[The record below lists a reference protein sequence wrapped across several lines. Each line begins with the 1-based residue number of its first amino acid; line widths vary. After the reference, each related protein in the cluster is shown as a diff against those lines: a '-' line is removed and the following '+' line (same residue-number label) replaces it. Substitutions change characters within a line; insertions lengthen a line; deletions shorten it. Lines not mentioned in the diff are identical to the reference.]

1 MKTDKPERKLHIKN
15 KSAGAGRS
23 VRPTDP
29 DAFSNPDSA
38 RVRARQ
44 LGCIGIRRYNATT
57 GGYVWMPC
65 TNESDYRR
73 EMGTSNSGR
82 LQRRREIQNE
92 VRRFVRGKTSATMSN
107 NSDFTQNAF
116 WDVLE
121 EKAIGRAI
129 GRSSGSIGRRVRNAM
144 ERFNPDAVDADAD
157 RLVQEGT
164 SFERPDTPNVSGPD
178 DAPPRGIPRPD
189 LPNEDDAPPRGI
201 PRPSTATRVRNF
213 ERGLVGA
220 NTSKF
225 NANYGD
231 YSEGKLPPNALQPN
245 PSTILF
251 GSSESSKA
259 QQVLQYAYSEGL
271 YFKRRGKGD
280 HSQFAKDIVLPDG
293 TIETREI
300 TIAPKMTANFLRDQ
314 LVRSGF
320 IKNVKGLQ
328 PSEFAKATRK
338 YKLNG
343 EQKKSIDGA
352 ISELVKIDP
361 STGDITE
368 FPGVRSIHRRSQ
380 EIAQSPI
387 RYSDVRGYIFSD
399 DSGMVPK
406 SIQKMYSEAEE
417 INGRIDT
424 ANIVYRRTVID
435 TAERSNNTV
444 DQFSDPNIY
453 NKIKGDAAQ
462 IIYDTFVPDQEK
474 KIAGRPAALKAN
486 IKKQIDQIFKSDY
499 FKNQVFDGK
508 KQLWQLWSASTDL
521 DSDPMNSMSIPQ
533 RKELEDEI
541 NRLPF
546 DSTGPS
552 LSSDTDLVNTVIKPL
567 IVDPYGMNVPTEVF
581 DSLIDEESVFEPF
594 AKYRNQ
600 RIADDD
606 WTDDSDAARGLLGGM
621 SGSDRGDGKKRFA
634 RREARVYSEGGIV
647 GRMSSAD
654 DRRKDFNDKKR
665 NFHVGMLSQVLS
677 SNPDDSPFRKFL
689 EKFGFINIDDLRG
702 TPDKIAYSNRQVEM
716 LFNEMTKEWPED
728 TMGKRPSFVL
738 WDAPMSTMDIENLA
752 DQKRLIIGEFLKE
765 AKSVQAGGPFD
776 VYDINSMS
784 DADVDTMWRLYAL
797 PELSKQVPTLLP
809 NTDIP
814 FDIDPDKVESIRNY
828 AEYLA
833 MSRAGLN
840 SGLDGSDID
849 DALQDIITRGPA
861 QQWEEFV
868 DDLNKTYDAYKK
880 GEPLPG
886 GFLVEDLID
895 PNTGNIWTQENW
907 REALDDTSTRLM
919 EASSKFA
926 EAADV
931 YAQEYEK
938 FQQLMDIGYN
948 LKYLTE
954 DDQLKVG
961 ENVDEVAE
969 NLEEVDPLEGLN
981 VSDLTFDPGTRSG
994 LASFPGLSWLWRTFA
1009 RDAKDFAYPLAE
1021 KYHANDIQQHRYAPP
1036 PEEFTDL
1043 DKIDWGDFLKVF
1055 ELAEAGDEE
1064 ADFPGTKTI
1073 LSKARERK
1081 AAKLLKERKDYSGPS
1096 QKSKTN
1102 RSNLWSMF
1110 ETDGLTPQEIAA
1122 KSSLET
1128 ETVTASLKRHSKDN
1142 NFTVQQYNS
1151 ISKTNRLGFA
1161 SREEQFLSDEA
1172 ASTLS
1177 EMKKR
1182 SRGGTSSYLDDLR
1195 VQRAYYKNIEK
1206 QANASYSQSRRRYA
1220 ELATL
1225 GYWLLEGLP
1234 QPGSWDRKKET
1245 EASFKNR
1252 WLTELSK
1259 REEALVLITN
1269 QMGAIGLDRSDRRSA
1284 SSRVLER
1291 AERMVRGIN
1300 DEIEKIEK
1308 ALKIEERESI
1318 KQRLQ
1323 IQAISDVKNVAR
1335 QAVRGAYPNI
1345 TDDEIDDLLSSGGL
1359 TGAMGSSLR
1368 GATRGKKARNLAEY
1382 SSRNSSKKPLLRR
1395 AAESIPSLRNKKKE
1409 MAIIDWLSDEKNLV
1423 PTVSLRKRNRAISGS
1438 ASAEST
1444 PAGKAKRAFAKITR
1458 QNRQDYFL
1466 GRSESEKEMI
1476 EELGKNARK
1485 AKVDVVRYLD
1495 GRDDAEDVK
1504 WSSND
1509 WSYGKTSPINGAD
1522 MVIYRMNPKEKDP
1535 ERAIE
1540 VLVIERKSGPFTG
1553 ANALPGGLHDP
1564 GETLLETAM
1573 REMTEEVGIE
1583 RSQVI
1588 DTRNLGIIRSR
1599 DWDPRFVEGVTVQG
1613 VAAKVPYDTSATAGS
1628 DAKKAKFVPLSEI
1641 LSGNNHIAFGH
1652 AAFLKE
1658 AFKDESPKSAKK
1670 LGIHERASRI
1680 RNRRLIEQINT
1691 NRKRDGQKLFDL
1703 PSDEEIAQPFKLIR
1717 PDTREYKDISNGLKG
1732 AISERYDIK
1741 QNQDGEWEI
1750 IDTQNNNM
1758 RIAGPFKSRKQALYG
1773 AIRKDKDSSFNP
1785 QILVRKKRVAP
1796 PKINEPEALPTSN
1809 QLSFDFDEGL
1819 SGKMTGDDLRKE
1831 LNLSPVPMSL
1841 LTSELNQ
1848 GADTMNTLSRA
1859 STRSAVRDSGL
1870 WTPYKTAV
1878 TSVVPDSERTQT
1890 PTFFIL
1896 GGPPASF
1903 KTEMR
1908 LGGWLDLPNRNQAIT
1923 LDPDEAKSLIPE
1935 YEEYVQMKRR
1945 DAASLVHGESKHM
1958 TERAL
1963 SFNAE
1968 QELES
1973 MRQTQSGKDF
1983 VYDSSGQLQSSSQ
1996 QFTIGLL
2003 RKSGYKV
2010 VGYYF
2015 FLNDAEMGKR
2025 INKRRRET
2033 GRSVSVSVAQS
2044 IQSNLSS
2051 LEDNEDVFDEI
2062 YFYDTSD
2069 PQNIRRFA
2077 VWQRASLAANSTNTQ
2092 NTPIPDSDRF
2102 TNAQVDKTNKKSFK
2116 VSGARGVADEASFF
2130 TEDLALVQE
2139 HLARS
2144 SARWI

>member
-1 MKTDKPERKLHIKN
+1 MNTDKPERKLHLEN
-15 KSAGAGRS
+15 KSASIGRS

-29 DAFSNPDSA
+29 DTFSNPDSA

-44 LGCIGIRRYNATT
+44 LGCIGIRRYNSQT

-92 VRRFVRGKTSATMSN
+92 LRRFIRGKTSFAMSE

-116 WDVLE
+116 WDLLE
-121 EKAIGRAI
+121 EKAIGRSI
-129 GRSSGSIGRRVRNAM
+129 GRTSGSISRRARNAM
-144 ERFNPDAVDADAD
+144 ARFDPNARDADLD
-157 RLVQEGT
+157 KIIQEGT
-164 SFERPDTPNVSGPD
+164 IYERPDTPNINGPD
-178 DAPPRGIPRPD
+178 DAPPRGIPRPE

-201 PRPSTATRVRNF
+201 PRPSTATRIRNF

-225 NANYGD
+225 NANYGE
-231 YSEGKLPPNALQPN
+231 YAEGKLPPSALQPN

-280 HSQFAKDIVLPDG
+280 HSQFAKDFILPDG
-293 TIETREI
+293 TVETREI

-343 EQKKSIDGA
+343 DQKKAINDAID
-352 ISELVKIDP
+352 ELVKIDP
-361 STGDITE
+361 SSGDVTE
-368 FPGVRSIHRRSQ
+368 FAGIRALHRRAQ

-387 RYSDVRGYIFSD
+387 KYSDVRGYVFSEE
-399 DSGMVPK
+399 SGMVPK
-406 SIQKMYSEAEE
+406 AIQKLYSEAEE

-435 TAERSNNTV
+435 TAEKSNNTV
-444 DQFSDPNIY
+444 EQFSDPDIY
-453 NKIKGDAAQ
+453 NKIRGDAAQ
-462 IIYDTFVPDQEK
+462 IIYDTFISDQDK
-474 KIAGRPAALKAN
+474 KIPGRPAALKSQ
-486 IKKQIDQIFKSDY
+486 IKNQIDQIFKSDY

-508 KQLWQLWSASTDL
+508 KQLWQLWSAATDL
-521 DSDPMNSMSIPQ
+521 DSDPMNSLSIPQ
-533 RKELEDEI
+533 RAELEDEV

-567 IVDPYGMNVPTEVF
+567 IVDAYGMNVPTEVF
-581 DSLIDEESVFEPF
+581 DLLIDEESVFKPF

-600 RIADDD
+600 RISDDD
-606 WTDDSDAARGLLGGM
+606 WTDDSDIARGLLGGM

-634 RREARVYSEGGIV
+634 RREARSYSANGLV
-647 GRMSSAD
+647 GQMSSAD

-665 NFHVGMLSQVLS
+665 NFHVGLLSQVLS
-677 SNPDDSPFRKFL
+677 SNPADSPFKKFL

-702 TPDKIAYSNRQVEM
+702 TPDRIAYSNRQVEM
-716 LFNEMTKEWPED
+716 LFNEMKKEWPED
-728 TMGKRPSFVL
+728 TMGPTPNFVL
-738 WDAPMSTMDIENLA
+738 WDAPMSAMDIENLA

-765 AKSVQAGGPFD
+765 AKSVQPGGPFD

-784 DADVDTMWRLYAL
+784 DGDVDTMWRLYAL
-797 PELSKQVPTLLP
+797 PELAKQKPTLLP
-809 NTDIP
+809 KTDIP
-814 FDIDPDKVESIRNY
+814 FDLDPDKVESIRNY

-840 SGLDGSDID
+840 SGLDSSDID

-868 DDLNKTYDAYKK
+868 DDLNRTYDAYKK

-886 GFLVEDLID
+886 SFLVEDLVD

-931 YAQEYEK
+931 YAREYEK

-948 LKYLTE
+948 LKFLTE

-961 ENVDEVAE
+961 ESVDEVAE
-969 NLEEVDPLEGLN
+969 NLDEVDPLEGLN

-994 LASFPGLSWLWRTFA
+994 LASFPGLSWLWKTFA

-1036 PEEFTDL
+1036 PEEFSDL
-1043 DKIDWGDFLKVF
+1043 DNIDWGDFLKVF
-1055 ELAEAGDEE
+1055 ELVEAGDED
-1064 ADFPGTKTI
+1064 ADFPGAKTI

-1081 AAKLLKERKDYSGPS
+1081 AAKLLKERKDYSGSS
-1096 QKSKTN
+1096 QKAKTN
-1102 RSNLWSMF
+1102 RAGLWSMF

-1151 ISKTNRLGFA
+1151 ISRNNQLSFA
-1161 SREEQFLSDEA
+1161 SREEQFLADEA
-1172 ASTLS
+1172 LATLA

-1182 SRGGTSSYLDDLR
+1182 SRYGTASYLSDLR
-1195 VQRAYYKNIEK
+1195 SQRSYYKNIEK

-1234 QPGSWDRKKET
+1234 QPESWDRKKET

-1269 QMGAIGLDRSDRRSA
+1269 QMAAIGLDRSDRRSA
-1284 SSRVLER
+1284 SSRVLDR
-1291 AERMVRGIN
+1291 AERMVRGI
-1300 DEIEKIEK
+1300 DEEIEKIEK
-1308 ALKIEERESI
+1308 ALKIEERESL

-1323 IQAISDVKNVAR
+1323 IQAISDVRNVAR

-1359 TGAMGSSLR
+1359 TGSMASSLR

-1382 SSRNSSKKPLLRR
+1382 SSRNNNNKPLLRR
-1395 AAESIPSLRNKKKE
+1395 AAEAIPSVRSKKKE
-1409 MAIIDWLSDEKNLV
+1409 MAIIDWLSDENNLI
-1423 PTVSLRKRNRAISGS
+1423 PTVSLRKRNREISGS

-1444 PAGKAKRAFAKITR
+1444 PAGKARRAFAKVTR

-1476 EELGKNARK
+1476 KELGKNARK

-1495 GRDDAEDVK
+1495 GRDDAEDVR

-1522 MVIYRMNPKEKDP
+1522 MVIYRVNPKEKDP
-1535 ERAIE
+1535 EKAIE

-1613 VAAKVPYDTSATAGS
+1613 VAAKVPYDTGAIAGS

-1658 AFKDESPKSAKK
+1658 AFKDESPRSAIK

-1680 RNRRLIEQINT
+1680 RNRRLIEQINA
-1691 NRKRDGQKLFDL
+1691 NRKRDGQKLFDV
-1703 PSDEEIAQPFKLIR
+1703 PSDGDIAQPFKLIS
-1717 PDTREYKDISNGLKG
+1717 PDTKEYRDISNGLKG

-1741 QNQDGEWEI
+1741 QNQDGDWEI
-1750 IDTQNNNM
+1750 IDTQNNNV

-1773 AIRKDKDSSFNP
+1773 AIRKDRDPSFNP
-1785 QILVRKKRVAP
+1785 QILVRKKRVSP
-1796 PKINEPEALPTSN
+1796 PKLNEPEALPEPT
-1809 QLSFDFDEGL
+1809 QLSFDFNEGL
-1819 SGKMTGDDLRKE
+1819 SGKMTGDELRRE
-1831 LNLSPVPMSL
+1831 LNLTAAPVSL
-1841 LTSELNQ
+1841 LNSELNQ
-1848 GADTMNTLSRA
+1848 GADTMRTISG
-1859 STRSAVRDSGL
+1859 STVRNQARDNNL
-1870 WTPYKTAV
+1870 WTPYRK
-1878 TSVVPDSERTQT
+1878 SVGSIVPDSERTTT
-1890 PTFFIL
+1890 PTLFIL

-1923 LDPDEAKSLIPE
+1923 LDPDEAKLLIPE
-1935 YEEYVQMKRR
+1935 YDEYIKLKRR
-1945 DAASLVHGESKHM
+1945 DAASLVHSESKTM
-1958 TERAL
+1958 IDKAL
-1963 SFNAE
+1963 EGNVE
-1968 QELES
+1968 EELVS
-1973 MRQTQSGKDF
+1973 MKQTGLGKDF
-1983 VYDSSGQLQSSSQ
+1983 VYDSSGQLQSSNQ
-1996 QFTIGLL
+1996 EYLINKM
-2003 RKSGYKV
+2003 RENGYKV
-2010 VGYYF
+2010 VGFYF
-2015 FLNDAEMGKR
+2015 FLNDSEMGKR
-2025 INKRRRET
+2025 INRRRRET

-2051 LEDNEDVFDEI
+2051 LEDKEEYFDEI

-2077 VWQRASLAANSTNTQ
+2077 VWQRTSLAANSTNTQ

-2102 TNAQVDKTNKKSFK
+2102 TNAQVDKTDKKSFK
-2116 VSGARGVADEASFF
+2116 VSGASRYGDEASFF
-2130 TEDLALVQE
+2130 TEDPALVQE